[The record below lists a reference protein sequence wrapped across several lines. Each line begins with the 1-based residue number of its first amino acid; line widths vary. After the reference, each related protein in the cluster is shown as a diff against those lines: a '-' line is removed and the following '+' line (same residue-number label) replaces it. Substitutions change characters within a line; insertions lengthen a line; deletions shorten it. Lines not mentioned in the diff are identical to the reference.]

1 MTTTQDLGWLLA
13 NFADR
18 VPGVAHAIAVS
29 ADGLLLASSRDLPRD
44 RADQLAAIASGL
56 VSLTQG
62 AARCFEGGAVL
73 QTVVEM
79 DNGFL
84 FLMSISDGSSFAV
97 LAARSCD
104 VGQVGYEMALL
115 VDRVGDALTPAPR
128 HGRRR
133 AGLTTGSNRRFR
145 TVRGSGRGEGGER
158 RRCPNAMSRPAR
170 WSGRTPSP
178 VVAPGRR
185 LEIAIEA
192 LVETTVRG
200 RSAGTAARADRAAS
214 ISTSRRCVTAGCSRS
229 PRSRRGCSC
238 RSGWPGCS
246 SRTWRPMAWS
256 RCTSRPRSTSN
267 DAVGTELLE
276 RVLSGLRRL

>member
-1 MTTTQDLGWLLA
+1 MTSTQDLGWLLA

-29 ADGLLLASSRDLPRD
+29 ADGLLLAASRDLPRY

-104 VGQVGYEMALL
+104 VGQVGYEW
-115 VDRVGDALTPAPR
+115 RCWS
-128 HGRRR
+128 
-133 AGLTTGSNRRFR
+133 TGSARHSPPHRVPR
-145 TVRGSGRGEGGER
+145 PGS
-158 RRCPNAMSRPAR
+158 
-170 WSGRTPSP
+170 
-178 VVAPGRR
+178 
-185 LEIAIEA
+185 
-192 LVETTVRG
+192 
-200 RSAGTAARADRAAS
+200 SAERAAC
-214 ISTSRRCVTAGCSRS
+214 R
-229 PRSRRGCSC
+229 PRSRVC
-238 RSGWPGCS
+238 
-246 SRTWRPMAWS
+246 
-256 RCTSRPRSTSN
+256 
-267 DAVGTELLE
+267 
-276 RVLSGLRRL
+276 

>member
-18 VPGVAHAIAVS
+18 VPGVAHAVAVS
-29 ADGLLLASSRDLPRD
+29 ADGLLLAASRDLPRD

-104 VGQVGYEMALL
+104 VGPGRLRDGAAG
-115 VDRVGDALTPAPR
+115 RP
-128 HGRRR
+128 GRRR
-133 AGLTTGSNRRFR
+133 AD
-145 TVRGSGRGEGGER
+145 
-158 RRCPNAMSRPAR
+158 
-170 WSGRTPSP
+170 
-178 VVAPGRR
+178 
-185 LEIAIEA
+185 
-192 LVETTVRG
+192 
-200 RSAGTAARADRAAS
+200 AAAAAA
-214 ISTSRRCVTAGCSRS
+214 AGCSADRH
-229 PRSRRGCSC
+229 GAD
-238 RSGWPGCS
+238 G
-246 SRTWRPMAWS
+246 
-256 RCTSRPRSTSN
+256 
-267 DAVGTELLE
+267 
-276 RVLSGLRRL
+276 